1 MAQSHMSF
9 SVISFCRGAAL
20 GLCALTLSVPAFA
33 TDVTSEGNGA
43 RIQLASTETYHSVEP
58 PDDADQWYVGSIP
71 DEPYD
76 IPKIDRSRLRADL
89 RRETVSAP
97 EDMPANTIVVDIDN
111 RHLFFYPGDGTAIR
125 YGIGVGRR
133 GFSWQGNAS
142 VGRKSAWPDWIPTA
156 NMRALIPNL
165 PASMEGGLDSP
176 LGARALYLYQNG
188 QDILFRIHGTNEPW
202 TIGEQ
207 VSSGC
212 IRMLNEDV
220 ADLYNRVEI
229 GAKVILRN
237 SKYASTRVSQSE

>member
-1 MAQSHMSF
+1 MMRGSTFLM
-9 SVISFCRGAAL
+9 ISAFGL
-20 GLCALTLSVPAFA
+20 GLIVSVPSAFA
-33 TDVTSEGNGA
+33 TETDAETKIRTASPNTGA
-43 RIQLASTETYHSVEP
+43 FQPIAP

-76 IPKIDRSRLRADL
+76 IPLVDRSKLRSDL
-89 RRETVSAP
+89 LRQTVTAP
-97 EDMPANTIVVDIDN
+97 EEYPANTIVVDIDG
-111 RHLFFYPGDGTAIR
+111 RHLYFYPGDGTAIR

-142 VGRKSAWPDWIPTA
+142 VGRKGAWPDWIPTA

-165 PASMEGGLDSP
+165 PASMEGGVDSP

-212 IRMLNEDV
+212 VRMLNEDV

-229 GAKVILRN
+229 GAKVILHN
-237 SKYASTRVSQSE
+237 SKYAATRISQSE

>member
-1 MAQSHMSF
+1 
-9 SVISFCRGAAL
+9 
-20 GLCALTLSVPAFA
+20 
-33 TDVTSEGNGA
+33 VTSEGIGA

-156 NMRALIPNL
+156 NMRTLIPNL

>member
-1 MAQSHMSF
+1 MM
-9 SVISFCRGAAL
+9 RGSTSLLIAAF
-20 GLCALTLSVPAFA
+20 GWALVVTGPQAFA
-33 TDVTSEGNGA
+33 TETGA
-43 RIQLASTETYHSVEP
+43 ETKTRVATASAENFQPVPP

-76 IPKIDRSRLRADL
+76 IPTIDRSRLRADL
-89 RRETVSAP
+89 RRETITAES
-97 EDMPANTIVVDIDN
+97 DYPANTIVVDVDS
-111 RHLFFYPGDGTAIR
+111 RHLFFYPGNGTAIR

-142 VGRKSAWPDWIPTA
+142 VGRKGVWPDWTPTA
-156 NMRALIPNL
+156 TMRSLIPNL
-165 PASMEGGLDSP
+165 PASMEGGVDSP

-229 GAKVILRN
+229 GAKVILHN
-237 SKYASTRVSQSE
+237 SKYAATRVSQSE

>member
-20 GLCALTLSVPAFA
+20 GLCALALSVPAFA
-33 TDVTSEGNGA
+33 TDVTSENNGA
-43 RIQLASTETYHSVEP
+43 RIQLASTEAYHSVEP

-142 VGRKSAWPDWIPTA
+142 VGRKGVWPDWIPTQT
-156 NMRALIPNL
+156 MRALIPNL

-176 LGARALYLYQNG
+176 LGARALYLYKNG

>member
-1 MAQSHMSF
+1 MAQSLIIP
-9 SVISFCRGAAL
+9 SVRLCRGVAIVV
-20 GLCALTLSVPAFA
+20 CALSVSIPAWA
-33 TDVTSEGNGA
+33 TDVTSESKSHA
-43 RIQLASTETYHSVEP
+43 VQLASTETYHSVEP

-89 RRETVSAP
+89 RRETIAAP
-97 EDMPANTIVVDIDN
+97 EEMPANTIIIDIDN

-142 VGRKSAWPDWIPTA
+142 IGRKGVWPDWIPTPT
-156 NMRALIPNL
+156 MRALIPNL

-212 IRMLNEDV
+212 VRMLNEDV

>member
-9 SVISFCRGAAL
+9 SVMSFYRGAAL
-20 GLCALTLSVPAFA
+20 GLCALALSVPAFA
-33 TDVTSEGNGA
+33 TEVTSEGNGA
-43 RIQLASTETYHSVEP
+43 TIRLASTETYHSVEP

-76 IPKIDRSRLRADL
+76 IPKVDRSRLRADL

-111 RHLFFYPGDGTAIR
+111 RHLFYYPGDGTAIR

-133 GFSWQGNAS
+133 GFSWQGNAN
-142 VGRKSAWPDWIPTA
+142 VGRKSAWPDWIPTPT
-156 NMRALIPNL
+156 MRALIPNL

>member
-1 MAQSHMSF
+1 MSLY
-9 SVISFCRGAAL
+9 RGAAL
-20 GLCALTLSVPAFA
+20 GLCALAVSLPAFA
-33 TDVTSEGNGA
+33 TEVTSEGSGA
-43 RIQLASTETYHSVEP
+43 TIQLASTETYHSVEP

-142 VGRKSAWPDWIPTA
+142 IGRKGVWPDWIPTPT
-156 NMRALIPNL
+156 MRALIPNL
-165 PASMEGGLDSP
+165 PASIEGGLDSP

-212 IRMLNEDV
+212 VRMLNEDV

-229 GAKVILRN
+229 STKVILRN